1 MLVIV
6 EETDGWETKVNRKI
20 LTKLQLKQIERE
32 IDKISAR
39 ADLLDPDNIFD
50 AKTLYNDELRLD
62 EYISI
67 LEYSKKQ
74 ARIKESGLALVN

>member
-1 MLVIV
+1 MVNRLQKLGSSV
-6 EETDGWETKVNRKI
+6 ERKI

-32 IDKISAR
+32 IDRISAR

-74 ARIKESGLALVN
+74 ARIKESGFKLIYQ